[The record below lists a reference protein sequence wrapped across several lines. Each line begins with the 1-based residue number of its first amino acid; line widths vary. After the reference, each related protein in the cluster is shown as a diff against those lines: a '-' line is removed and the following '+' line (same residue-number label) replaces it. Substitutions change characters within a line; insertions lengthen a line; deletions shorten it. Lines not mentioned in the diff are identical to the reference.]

1 MNARLSVALFVAAL
15 VLMIS
20 PFIGAPLDDETGQFI
35 LLQLRI
41 PRVLMGALVGATL
54 GITGAVYQTV
64 FANPLATPSTVGT
77 TAGASLGALA
87 VLVLWPEA
95 ASGGRLAVALAAFAG
110 ALAVTAA
117 IAAIAASGRARMED
131 VLLAGIAL
139 TLASGAA
146 ATGLQYTADMASTFQ
161 AVRWSLGHLGQV
173 GYRGTL
179 VLSPLVI
186 ATVLPM
192 LLQIRA
198 LEAMVAGADVAHAQ
212 GVDVVRVRTLCLG
225 LGALGVGAC
234 VAWCGPIA
242 FVGLVVPHIVRLTV
256 GSGRRVLV
264 PMSAISGAAFLVAC
278 DALARVILPGQDL
291 PVGVLTA
298 AIGAPVLVALVARRR
313 Q

>member
-1 MNARLSVALFVAAL
+1 MLVAAVIIGL
-15 VLMIS
+15 C
-20 PFIGAPLDDETGQFI
+20 PFVGPSLDGDTGTFI
-35 LLQLRI
+35 LYQLRI
-41 PRVLMGALVGATL
+41 PRVIMGALVGATL
-54 GITGAVYQTV
+54 GITGAAYQTV

-95 ASGGRLAVALAAFAG
+95 ASGGRAVIALAAFSG
-110 ALAVTAA
+110 ALVVTAA

-146 ATGLQYTADMASTFQ
+146 ATGLQYTEDMASTFQ
-161 AVRWSLGHLGQV
+161 AVRWSLGHLAQV
-173 GYRGTL
+173 GYRGPL
-179 VLSPLVI
+179 VLLPWVVAAVVPLLFQV
-186 ATVLPM
+186 
-192 LLQIRA
+192 RA
-198 LEAMVAGADVAHAQ
+198 LEAMGSGSDVAHAQ
-212 GVDVVRVRTLCLG
+212 GVDVIRVRTLCLG

-256 GSGRRVLV
+256 GASRRVLI
-264 PMSAISGAAFLVAC
+264 PMSAVSGAAFLVGC
-278 DALARVILPGQDL
+278 DALGRVVLPGRDL

-313 Q
+313 